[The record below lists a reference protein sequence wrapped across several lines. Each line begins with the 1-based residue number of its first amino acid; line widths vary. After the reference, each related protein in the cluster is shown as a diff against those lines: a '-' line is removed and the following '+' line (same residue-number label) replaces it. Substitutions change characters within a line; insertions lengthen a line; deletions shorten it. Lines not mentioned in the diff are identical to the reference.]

1 MAKISFDVI
10 LFPMFPLQATPA
22 VSEAEW
28 LAGLQEALQAAVT
41 APAATGLVVP
51 SLGIS
56 PGGHTTTTRA
66 LTT

>member
-1 MAKISFDVI
+1 
-10 LFPMFPLQATPA
+10 MFPLQATPA

-56 PGGHTTTTRA
+56 PGGHTTTRA

>member
-1 MAKISFDVI
+1 M
-10 LFPMFPLQATPA
+10 
-22 VSEAEW
+22 SEAEW

-51 SLGIS
+51 SLEIS
-56 PGGHTTTTRA
+56 PGGHTTTRA

>member
-51 SLGIS
+51 SLEIS